1 MDDGRRDVG
10 CQPGKTQEGVEVG
23 CRHLLFLCDVMH
35 AQRRA
40 LDQAGLDVVR
50 PANHGMNA
58 LIEPLVFGLMAL
70 DRLLVLAPFVRM
82 AGVQR
87 LAHPFE
93 HLYQ

>member
-1 MDDGRRDVG
+1 VAARYTARQATVPEAEVDMGFALKAIKLIDV
-10 CQPGKTQEGVEVG
+10 
-23 CRHLLFLCDVMH
+23 
-35 AQRRA
+35 
-40 LDQAGLDVVR
+40 
-50 PANHGMNA
+50 HGMNA